1 MLKLDATTK
10 SLEIT
15 LAAPVATTECP
26 FYVSYVEADQT
37 TAALTAFS
45 ARDGLT
51 SGATAVSVIPAPAAG
66 RSRKLD
72 YLSVV
77 NRDTATVVLTVR
89 VTVSG
94 TPRPVVVVSL
104 AVGDNLSFT
113 DAGGWR
119 VLDAVGEARSS
130 SAALPAHHL
139 THEAGGADAVTLAQS
154 QVTGLTSALATKV
167 DTTGTPVANQLAL
180 FADADTVK
188 GDAALTFASP
198 VLEVR
203 AGGGRL
209 Q

>member
-94 TPRPVVVVSL
+94 TPLPVVVVSL

-119 VLDAVGEARSS
+119 VLDRFGQERTAM
-130 SAALPAHHL
+130 ALPP
-139 THEAGGADAVTLAQS
+139 GW
-154 QVTGLTSALATKV
+154 V
-167 DTTGTPVANQLAL
+167 DTTGTPAANQLAL

-188 GDAALTFASP
+188 GDPALTLIPGAP
-198 VLEVR
+198 AVLQLR
-203 AGGGRL
+203 GSTLRI
-209 Q
+209 QFWD